1 MIDYEVNGLLFVLAL
16 GAMLTAA
23 LIIAV
28 CTWLYYRR
36 QDKRKV
42 RK

>member
-1 MIDYEVNGLLFVLAL
+1 MMDYEVNGMLFVWAL
-16 GAMLTAA
+16 SAMLTAA

-36 QDKRKV
+36 QDKKV
-42 RK
+42 KK